1 MIKIRSSLKEADADA
16 VWAIIEPVI
25 EAGDTYTF
33 EPGTPRDKMVNW
45 WFADGH
51 HCYAAEEDKGEVVG
65 IFWIRENQPGL
76 GDHVGNA
83 AYMVSPSAHGKG
95 IGRQMGEYS
104 LDEARR
110 LSFTAIQFNFVV
122 SSNNAAVRLWQSIG
136 MEIIG
141 TIPNAFLHKQNGPT
155 DAYIMYR
162 EL

>member
-141 TIPNAFLHKQNGPT
+141 TIPNAFRHKQNGPT